1 MTDMT
6 IDPTRPDPLTVAE
19 QMLDRIVCADHAVT
33 LEDTDRG
40 ALHTADGLQVDHLGH
55 TYTVWLRDDIIT
67 DTVVVWSG
75 NDTDPDMT
83 HIVELEIRSESDRD
97 LCDYRT
103 GDRIRA
109 ATYTEWSWSILA
121 ANEDGGAG
129 VVDDN
134 GWKWFV
140 R

>member
-1 MTDMT
+1 MTT
-6 IDPTRPDPLTVAE
+6 DPPRPDPLTVAE
-19 QMLDRIVCADHAVT
+19 QMLDRIVCADDAVT
-33 LEDTDRG
+33 LEDNDRG

-109 ATYTEWSWSILA
+109 ATYTEWAWSILA

>member
-1 MTDMT
+1 MTT
-6 IDPTRPDPLTVAE
+6 TPTRPDPLTVAE
-19 QMLDRIVCADHAVT
+19 TMMARIICADPAVT
-33 LEDTDRG
+33 LEDSDRG
-40 ALHTADGLQVDHLGH
+40 ALFTADGLQVDHLGR

-67 DTVVVWSG
+67 ATVVVWSG
-75 NDTDPDMT
+75 NDTDPDMS
-83 HIVELEIRSESDRD
+83 HIVELEIRSVSDRD

-109 ATYTEWSWSILA
+109 ATYTEWSRSILA